1 MLNSVIDFNTDELDN
16 DYPVYYNLFSGCE
29 SDTPPTPEQC
39 GVGLSDEEYY
49 KKLEKVRLMEMEDNN
64 RMRRWELQTYGKTDR
79 EYAYGK
85 DWKYIPPSQAIVVD
99 RNNIALY
106 WKPSNMNA
114 GNKTPFIADAITDVK
129 SPNAQGAVI
138 FDSRS
143 IPSSSMVISDGD
155 HFTKMTTQERRIVN
169 TVERL
174 SKNNDTISLQSFIN
188 MEEASFNQRMLNH
201 DTSLDSSLNKYINQ
215 GGNRMSI
222 PPVTEMKFN
231 PEDIKRINDMGNGNN
246 GSFFNG
252 LTNEEVA
259 AKWNYMSNNNIPINA
274 AKDVIFGD
282 VKTPVSTATTGTAAN
297 QALNAAISASFN
309 GGSMG
314 NTNNVYIPTSADMEA
329 AKKKYN
335 ELTGG
340 NTVPP
345 VNATTAQPA
354 TATKPQDDPV
364 AQMVQRGVNNMQQA
378 TATVQQQPNDLLGA
392 IMAKMSA
399 MVQNNAQV
407 SAPAPEIHH
416 TVFTAG
422 GTDTKGTL
430 REQLLTMS
438 NVLMYGINLNNQD
451 LTTAIN
457 IILDL
462 AGLEQKDLYTKQNQ
476 GIDYNI
482 FCKVIDQL
490 CDRISKVTDGTGF
503 FINQQIIKYV
513 QNTIVNGPNS
523 LIEPLYFYEMLA
535 TLAFE
540 GYISLAD
547 NMYPDL
553 RNSLLQAILYFQKN
567 PMPDIPKDP
576 NHPDGKLNMVPI
588 LFGPGGLFETQMVYL
603 NNNSTTYTTAP
614 VATQTVY
621 NVNQTNLGGNSMNSV
636 FDRYDSRQMA
646 TTVTGVN
653 PYGTLYST
661 TAGPVGGYNYVGNG
675 STVTSTGT
683 YGTAMAPNNIYMNG
697 TASAFQAGIQ
707 TALGGYGAGRDSVMA
722 TPINNNFI
730 RTGVATQPVV
740 NTYQQPVIS
749 ARYAPVANTTV
760 YGGTQAPAQSNNQ
773 VDMMGMFATMLG
785 MLSSI
790 ENVGGRNVI
799 DVRNLAS
806 MLGGG
811 TGGAGVV
818 ERFGRA
824 TTQPMNTFGTTYG
837 TTFGSGMWGNTN
849 WGTTNY
855 GNTWNATRPA
865 GWGTTG
871 TIPTFTSTTGTWGS
885 ATPTYNSGL
894 GLSFATPTTTGL
906 NLNTT
911 STFNYNPAASVG
923 SGVSNLTFG
932 GTTGNWGTSTTP
944 TWGGNT
950 GTWGGNTAGFVNNTV
965 QNTGHTVFGRQGE
978 DKIAAALGLTR

>member
-1 MLNSVIDFNTDELDN
+1 MLSSIDFNTDELDN

-64 RMRRWELQTYGKTDR
+64 RMRRWELQTYGRTDR

-106 WKPSNMNA
+106 WKPTNTNA
-114 GNKTPFIADAITDVK
+114 GNKTPFIVDAITDVK
-129 SPNAQGAVI
+129 SPNAHGAVI

-143 IPSSSMVISDGD
+143 TPSSSMVISDGD
-155 HFTKMTTQERRIVN
+155 HFTKMTAQEKRIIS

-174 SKNNDTISLQSFIN
+174 SKNNDAISLQSFIN
-188 MEEASFNQRMLNH
+188 MEEASFNQRIINQ

-215 GGNRMSI
+215 GGNRMQTT
-222 PPVTEMKFN
+222 PVTEMKFN
-231 PEDIKRINDMGNGNN
+231 PEDIKRINDMGNNN
-246 GSFFNG
+246 SFFNG
-252 LTNEEVA
+252 LSTEEVA
-259 AKWNYMSNNNIPINA
+259 AKWNYMSQNNIPINA
-274 AKDVIFGD
+274 AKEVIFGD
-282 VKTPVSTATTGTAAN
+282 VKTPTATATPTSAN
-297 QALNAAISASFN
+297 PALNAAIAASFN

-314 NTNNVYIPTSADMEA
+314 TNNNVYIPTAADMEA

-340 NTVPP
+340 NTVSS
-345 VNATTAQPA
+345 VNSQPAAQPA
-354 TATKPQDDPV
+354 VASKPQDDPV
-364 AQMVQRGVNNMQQA
+364 AQMVQRGVESFKQA
-378 TATVQQQPNDLLGA
+378 TTQVQQPNNDLLNA
-392 IMAKMSA
+392 LMTKMSA
-399 MVQNNAQV
+399 MMQNAPQV

-422 GTDTKGTL
+422 GVDTKGTL
-430 REQLLTMS
+430 REQLLTIS
-438 NVLMYGINLNNQD
+438 DVLMYGLNSNNQD
-451 LTTAIN
+451 VATSIN
-457 IILDL
+457 IIMDL

-482 FCKVIDQL
+482 YCRVIDQL

-513 QNTIVNGPNS
+513 QNTIINGPNS

-547 NMYPDL
+547 TMYPDL

-567 PMPDIPKDP
+567 PMPNIPKDP

-588 LFGPGGLFETQMVYL
+588 LFGPGGLFETQMIYL
-603 NNNSTTYTTAP
+603 NNNNATTYATTTP

-621 NVNQTNLGGNSMNSV
+621 SVNQNNLGGNSMNSV

-661 TAGPVGGYNYVGNG
+661 TASPVGNYNYVGTG
-675 STVTSTGT
+675 STVTNTGV
-683 YGTAMAPNNIYMNG
+683 YGTAMAPNNIYLNNG
-697 TASAFQAGIQ
+697 TGSAFQAGIQ

-722 TPINNNFI
+722 TPVNNNFI
-730 RTGVATQPVV
+730 RTGVAQPVV

-749 ARYAPVANTTV
+749 ARYAPTANTTV
-760 YGGTQAPAQSNNQ
+760 YGTPATPAQPNNQ

-806 MLGGG
+806 MFGGG

-818 ERFGRA
+818 ERFGRSS
-824 TTQPMNTFGTTYG
+824 QQMNTFGTYG
-837 TTFGSGMWGNTN
+837 TTFGTGA

-855 GNTWNATRPA
+855 GNTWNTARPA
-865 GWGTTG
+865 GWGTGG
-871 TIPTFTSTTGTWGS
+871 TLPTYTSTTGTWGS
-885 ATPTYNSGL
+885 TPTYNSGL
-894 GLSFATPTTTGL
+894 GLSFATPTTTGV
-906 NLNTT
+906 NFNTA

-932 GTTGNWGTSTTP
+932 GNTGNWGATTTP